1 MNTTQEYTQEEIEE
15 RAEENNDIYFETEGN
30 LSFAEKMDDIIG
42 LENSF
47 FWGN

>member
-15 RAEENNDIYFETEGN
+15 RAKENNDMYFETEGN
-30 LSFAEKMDDIIG
+30 LSFDDIIG

-47 FWGN
+47 WWEN